1 MRFLRLV
8 TTSSA
13 PTRRGQEKI
22 VAVYDY
28 VDELGRLVFQV
39 VRKEPKEFL
48 QRRPDVRGGWIWN
61 TKGCPVLPY
70 RLPELLEAASTGGT
84 VFVVEGE
91 KDANAAFEIGLVATC
106 NARGAGKWMDE
117 HSEYLRGADVVLVPD
132 NDQPGRDHVA
142 KVANSLR
149 AKASRIRIVELKGAK
164 DLSDWIAAGHTA
176 NELMRLCEA
185 AGPWEPKGSR
195 KPAVDNTAGATRV
208 IGLAASSSEE
218 PEIEITD
225 WPIMGSPASLG
236 LVGEIAK
243 LATLRSEADLTAVMG
258 TALTWG
264 GATLGRNR
272 FFRVGDTIYHA
283 RLNCA
288 LVGKSGRA
296 RKGTS
301 MAPVQRI
308 YGAAE
313 RILQQQST
321 RPFPSGLSLKV
332 SHGPLSSGE
341 GLIYAIRDGDGEKD
355 GEEGVL
361 DKRLLC
367 AEGEFGAALRA
378 FQRQGNTLSQII
390 RSAWDGTN
398 LGPLVKHN
406 RTFASNPHICL
417 MAHITRHELIGLL
430 GNSDIFN
437 GFANRFIWMA
447 VRRGPITA
455 SPKPM
460 PDADVE
466 AIAKELARVVAY
478 AHGREGSR
486 AELVRS
492 NSAEELWATCYPEL
506 TQDRP
511 GVLGAVTDRME
522 AQVTRLS
529 MVYAQLDGADFIEE
543 KHLEAALTFWALRSG
558 FGPPHLWRR
567 GGRSDRATNCRGPR

>member
-1 MRFLRLV
+1 M
-8 TTSSA
+8 
-13 PTRRGQEKI
+13 
-22 VAVYDY
+22 
-28 VDELGRLVFQV
+28 
-39 VRKEPKEFL
+39 
-48 QRRPDVRGGWIWN
+48 
-61 TKGCPVLPY
+61 LPY

-106 NARGAGKWMDE
+106 NARGAGKWVDE

-176 NELMRLCEA
+176 DELMRLCEA

-272 FFRVGDTIYHA
+272 FFRVGDTIHHA

-378 FQRQGNTLSQII
+378 FQRQGNTLSQ
-390 RSAWDGTN
+390 SFAQPGTA
-398 LGPLVKHN
+398 P
-406 RTFASNPHICL
+406 T
-417 MAHITRHELIGLL
+417 
-430 GNSDIFN
+430 
-437 GFANRFIWMA
+437 
-447 VRRGPITA
+447 
-455 SPKPM
+455 
-460 PDADVE
+460 
-466 AIAKELARVVAY
+466 
-478 AHGREGSR
+478 
-486 AELVRS
+486 
-492 NSAEELWATCYPEL
+492 
-506 TQDRP
+506 
-511 GVLGAVTDRME
+511 
-522 AQVTRLS
+522 
-529 MVYAQLDGADFIEE
+529 
-543 KHLEAALTFWALRSG
+543 
-558 FGPPHLWRR
+558 
-567 GGRSDRATNCRGPR
+567 